1 MIEFIKHIDQ
11 ELLLLLNSFH
21 SESFDSIMWFISG
34 KFEWIPFY
42 LFLIFLII
50 KKFKKDC
57 WIILIAI
64 ALLITLSDQISVRFF
79 KNVFERYRPCHNI
92 EIGHLVHLVN
102 NKCGGMY
109 GFVSSHATNSFA
121 IATFILLLLRKDY
134 KWITATL
141 IFWASLVSYSRIYLG
156 VHYPADIIAGAILG
170 FLIAYLLFYFLK
182 KIPKLKLYKL

>member
-79 KNVFERYRPCHNI
+79 KNVFD
-92 EIGHLVHLVN
+92 
-102 NKCGGMY
+102 
-109 GFVSSHATNSFA
+109 
-121 IATFILLLLRKDY
+121 ILEGLN
-134 KWITATL
+134 
-141 IFWASLVSYSRIYLG
+141 
-156 VHYPADIIAGAILG
+156 
-170 FLIAYLLFYFLK
+170 
-182 KIPKLKLYKL
+182 

>member
-50 KKFKKDC
+50 KKFKKDS

-170 FLIAYLLFYFLK
+170 CLIANLLFYFLK

>member
-1 MIEFIKHIDQ
+1 MEFIKHIDQ